1 MNITLTPELEK
12 AVAEKVSSG
21 GYADESQFICEV
33 LRKTLSHEEERNA
46 WLRAELQIGLDDIE
60 AGRVIEIESKEHF
73 MAMVR
78 DGQ

>member
-46 WLRAELQIGLDDIE
+46 WLQAELQIGLDQLDRGEGIL
-60 AGRVIEIESKEHF
+60 IESKEQF
-73 MAMVR
+73 LEMVR
-78 DGQ
+78 GR